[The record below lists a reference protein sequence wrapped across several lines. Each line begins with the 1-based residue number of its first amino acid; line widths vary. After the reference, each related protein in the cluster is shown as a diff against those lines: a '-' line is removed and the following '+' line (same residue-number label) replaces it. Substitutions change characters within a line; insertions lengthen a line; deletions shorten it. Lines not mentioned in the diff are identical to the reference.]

1 MEIRFERGPEIERE
15 QRTLPAAHYRLIRL
29 LFSRGQSGNLFV
41 PIRSMQYLG
50 VLDREEIVFV
60 DGQGARVIE
69 LAWRDFQ
76 AGERTD
82 LQAPVS
88 YTCVYYLSKGRAIM
102 PRLQREFC
110 KALELME
117 SRLPKQPSETVTPIK
132 RG

>member
-1 MEIRFERGPEIERE
+1 MEIEFERGPEIERE
-15 QRTLPAAHYRLIRL
+15 QRTLPADHYRLIRL
-29 LFSRGQSGNLFV
+29 LFNRSRSDNLFV
-41 PIRSMQYLG
+41 PIRAMQYLG
-50 VLDREEIVFV
+50 IIDREEIVFV

-69 LAWRDFQ
+69 LAWCEFET
-76 AGERTD
+76 AGRTD

-88 YTCVYYLSKGRAIM
+88 YTCVYYQPKGRSIM

-117 SRLPKQPSETVTPIK
+117 SRLPRQPSDTVTPIK